1 MPFRITQESLN
12 RTTLSN
18 INLNYKKIQA
28 IQEKLSSGKQINRPS
43 DDPSGTRK
51 VLGLRAEELQVQ
63 QFLDNTETAKEQ
75 INYTSNTLESLE
87 ELFSKIKNLA
97 IQAGNDTLGQ
107 SDRNIIAN
115 ELDELL
121 ESVLQNANTDNNG
134 RYIFSG
140 TKTLTSAFTAT
151 RDSNGNITSVSYN
164 GNNEEIKYQIG
175 PNTFIQVNLPGGKLF
190 QDNKAFSTLI
200 SLRDALKASTFDS
213 AAFSSLRNTFDTAKN
228 ALSTEI
234 TKFGAKA
241 NRLEM
246 TTNSLENS
254 QTALKELISY
264 TEDADVASL
273 VVNLQHQENVLQ
285 SSLKTGAMVIQQTLL
300 DFLK

>member
-1 MPFRITQESLN
+1 MPFRVTQESLN
-12 RTTLSN
+12 RTALSN
-18 INLNYKKIQA
+18 INLNYKKMQE

-43 DDPSGTRK
+43 DDPSGARK

-75 INYTSNTLESLE
+75 INYTSNTLESIQ
-87 ELFSKIKNLA
+87 ELFLKIKNLA

-151 RDSNGNITSVSYN
+151 RDSNGNISSVSYN

-175 PNTFIQVNLPGGKLF
+175 PDTFIQVNLPGGKLF
-190 QDNKAFSTLI
+190 QDNKAFSTLV
-200 SLRDALKASTFDS
+200 SLRDSLKASTFDPT
-213 AAFSSLRNTFDTAKN
+213 AFSNLRNTLDTATN

-234 TKFGAKA
+234 TRFGAKA

-246 TTNSLENS
+246 TTNSLGNS

-264 TEDADVASL
+264 TEDADIASL
-273 VVNLQHQENVLQ
+273 IMDLKHQENVLQ
-285 SSLKTGAMVIQQTLL
+285 SSLKTGAMVIQPTLL
-300 DFLK
+300 DFLR

>member
-1 MPFRITQESLN
+1 MPFRVTQESLN
-12 RTTLSN
+12 RTALSN
-18 INLNYKKIQA
+18 INLNYKKMQE

-43 DDPSGTRK
+43 DDPSGARK

-75 INYTSNTLESLE
+75 INYTSNTLESIQ

-151 RDSNGNITSVSYN
+151 RDSNGNISSVSYN

-175 PNTFIQVNLPGGKLF
+175 PDTFIQVNLPGGKLF
-190 QDNKAFSTLI
+190 QDNKAFSTLV
-200 SLRDALKASTFDS
+200 SLRDSLKASTFDPT
-213 AAFSSLRNTFDTAKN
+213 AFSNLRNTLDTATN

-234 TKFGAKA
+234 TRFGAKA

-246 TTNSLENS
+246 TTNSLGNS

-264 TEDADVASL
+264 TEDADIASL
-273 VVNLQHQENVLQ
+273 IMDLKHQENVLQ
-285 SSLKTGAMVIQQTLL
+285 SSLKTGAMVIQPTLL
-300 DFLK
+300 DFLR

>member
-151 RDSNGNITSVSYN
+151 RDSSGNITSVSYN

>member
-18 INLNYKKIQA
+18 INLKYKKIQG

-63 QFLDNTETAKEQ
+63 QFLDNTETAKER
-75 INYTSNTLESLE
+75 ITFTSNTLDSIQ
-87 ELFSKIKNLA
+87 ELFLKVKDLA

-151 RDSNGNITSVSYN
+151 RDNN

-175 PNTFIQVNLPGGKLF
+175 PNTFIQINLPGGKLF

-213 AAFSSLRNTFDTAKN
+213 AAFSNLRNTFDAAAN
-228 ALSTEI
+228 ALSTEV

-246 TTNSLENS
+246 TTTSLENS

-273 VVNLQHQENVLQ
+273 IVDLQHQENVLQ

-300 DFLK
+300 DFLR